1 MPTLERDDVTLH
13 FTVEGSGPPLLMLA
27 GFMSDHSSWDPL
39 VARLAPHFTCI
50 RPDNRATGRTAPWDA
65 PVSIDLM
72 CKDALAL
79 MDHLGHEL
87 YHVIGHSMGG
97 IIALHMAQMVPM
109 RMASTHIAASAPV
122 RLARNTA
129 LFANLIS
136 IRRSAAPPDTWLRAL
151 FPWLFNPSVYDDP
164 AAVDQA
170 IADSLAYPHA
180 QTADAMAHQL
190 TALRGFDGAALAR
203 PKCPTQVLIGALD
216 LIVPPDHIL
225 AVLNHLPHH
234 IVEGAG
240 HSIHWDAPDVVAELT
255 LQFAQQNPIRGVLSS

>member
-1 MPTLERDDVTLH
+1 MPTLDRPDVTLH
-13 FTVEGSGPPLLMLA
+13 YAVEGDGPPLLMLA

-39 VARLAPHFTCI
+39 VARLRHRFTCVL
-50 RPDNRATGRTAPWDA
+50 PDNRTTGRTTPWDA

-79 MDHLGHEL
+79 MDHLGFGR

-97 IIALHMAQMVPM
+97 IIALHMAQEVPM
-109 RMASTHIAASAPV
+109 RMASTHIAASAPI

-129 LFANLIS
+129 LFANLVAV
-136 IRRSAAPPDTWLRAL
+136 RRSDAAPDTWLRAL
-151 FPWLFNPSVYDDP
+151 FPWLFNPRVYDDP
-164 AAVDQA
+164 KAVDQA

-180 QTADAMAHQL
+180 QSADAMEHQL
-190 TALRGFDGAALAR
+190 TALRGFDGTALAR
-203 PKCPTQVLIGALD
+203 PSCPTQVLIGALD

-240 HSIHWDAPDVVAELT
+240 HSIHWDAPDVVADLT
-255 LQFAQQNPIRGVLSS
+255 TTFADKNPIRGTLSS